1 MLKQGPEIRGRRR
14 VLTGTLPNVPRWAR
28 ISAHLVPIVTLPS
41 GLWRIALVA
50 GLPVDNNGPLL
61 WWEPVYIT
69 SLTLVSEGIALL
81 TLGLIQP
88 WGETVPRWIP
98 LLGGQRV
105 APLAAVVPALLGA
118 AALIA
123 ITTYGGLVAIF
134 GSNPSMGSS
143 AKDWLLAVCYA
154 PLLAWGP
161 LVAAVAIS
169 YYRRRRAQA

>member
-1 MLKQGPEIRGRRR
+1 MPKQGSEIRERKR
-14 VLTGTLPNVPRWAR
+14 VPTRTLPNVPRWAR
-28 ISAHLVPIVTLPS
+28 ISAHLVPLITLPS
-41 GLWRIALVA
+41 GLWRVALVA
-50 GLPVDNNGPLL
+50 GLPVDSNGPLL

-98 LLGGQRV
+98 LLGGRRV
-105 APLAAVVPALLGA
+105 APLAAVIPALLGA

-134 GSNPSMGSS
+134 GSNPSMGSP
-143 AKDWLLAVCYA
+143 AKDWLLVVCYA

-169 YYRRRRAQA
+169 YYRRRRVQT